1 MLLDLYIVSIVINI
15 IFFVYGLFIN
25 KEEKNEDNKKTIK
38 EMLTHI
44 KEIYGDIGF
53 NVTIVFV
60 LTIYI
65 FFSPAILVHVIY
77 KKICY

>member
-15 IFFVYGLFIN
+15 IFFVYDLFIN

-53 NVTIVFV
+53 NVSIVFI

-77 KKICY
+77 KKICC